1 MQLKLDKTIVLVA
14 ATKALL
20 VLDKDNEIYAEDTLQ
35 EIVDV
40 LSGRNSEFIQSIE
53 LDPYEYSLIEPF
65 LENV

>member
-1 MQLKLDKTIVLVA
+1 MQLKLDKTTVLVA

-40 LSGRNSEFIQSIE
+40 LSGRNSEFIQSIG
-53 LDPYEYSLIEPF
+53 LDSYEYGLIEPF
-65 LENV
+65 LEEI

>member
-1 MQLKLDKTIVLVA
+1 MPIKLDKTVVLVA

-40 LSGRNSEFIQSIE
+40 LSGKKSEFIQSIG
-53 LDPYEYSLIEPF
+53 LDSYEYSLIEPF
-65 LENV
+65 LEVI